1 MCLHFGPLLQTLQVL
16 SRRVNFGRIITILCL
31 KFRPCL
37 LCPQASLLQEQERN
51 VSAIRTTN
59 SSSLDESLNNK
70 VIKGLMASA
79 LHPYKQCNIAILASP
94 FSDIW
99 KESLPCC
106 IVPNKL
112 RIANVFPVYKNNDLA
127 NFSNYR
133 PISPGRGVDRPNFG
147 AYSFVLAS
155 ISLGDFHLFNY
166 WRFWECPCF
175 CNKCQCFVMNS
186 CCVLTVGFVLRTAR
200 SFFLFFFNNL

>member
-133 PISPGRGVDRPNFG
+133 PVSPGRGGVGQLHLCVNFG

-155 ISLGDFHLFNY
+155 ISSGDFGNVLV
-166 WRFWECPCF
+166 
-175 CNKCQCFVMNS
+175 FVKNAS
-186 CCVLTVGFVLRTAR
+186 VSL
-200 SFFLFFFNNL
+200 

>member
-1 MCLHFGPLLQTLQVL
+1 
-16 SRRVNFGRIITILCL
+16 
-31 KFRPCL
+31 
-37 LCPQASLLQEQERN
+37 
-51 VSAIRTTN
+51 
-59 SSSLDESLNNK
+59 
-70 VIKGLMASA
+70 MASA

-112 RIANVFPVYKNNDLA
+112 KIANVFPVYKNNYLA

-133 PISPGRGVDRPNFG
+133 PVSPGRGGVGQLHLCVNFG

-155 ISLGDFHLFNY
+155 ISSGDFGNVLV
-166 WRFWECPCF
+166 
-175 CNKCQCFVMNS
+175 FVKNAS
-186 CCVLTVGFVLRTAR
+186 VSL
-200 SFFLFFFNNL
+200 